1 MLKKVMNSCQFV
13 YDNSHWVKINYE
25 KIKELILPINN
36 THWLQNNPYGILNLD
51 IENLINFILVY
62 HSIGFSFWGN
72 PKWTIATP
80 EGNLDGSYALM
91 YLLLNKTID
100 NPNFL
105 NFNYLSNISLDEFKK
120 LLEGNVEIPLLI
132 DRYNN
137 LISLSEVVS
146 NKMNNNFYNYIKD
159 INNDEDLFS
168 IIINEFPD
176 VFNDISN
183 YKGKTIFLYKLAQ
196 LITSDILHVKQIK
209 ENALVDYSH
218 IVGCADYK
226 IPQILR
232 NLGILEFHPALE
244 ELVDN
249 RIEIPKDSEMEIE
262 IRANTI
268 IAIKELS
275 KKFETN
281 PIDINDRL
289 WLKSQEKNIA
299 QKPYH
304 LTRNRFY

>member
-1 MLKKVMNSCQFV
+1 
-13 YDNSHWVKINYE
+13 
-25 KIKELILPINN
+25 
-36 THWLQNNPYGILNLD
+36 
-51 IENLINFILVY
+51 
-62 HSIGFSFWGN
+62 
-72 PKWTIATP
+72 
-80 EGNLDGSYALM
+80 M

-183 YKGKTIFLYKLAQ
+183 YKGKTIFLYKLA
-196 LITSDILHVKQIK
+196 S
-209 ENALVDYSH
+209 
-218 IVGCADYK
+218 
-226 IPQILR
+226 
-232 NLGILEFHPALE
+232 
-244 ELVDN
+244 
-249 RIEIPKDSEMEIE
+249 
-262 IRANTI
+262 
-268 IAIKELS
+268 
-275 KKFETN
+275 
-281 PIDINDRL
+281 
-289 WLKSQEKNIA
+289 
-299 QKPYH
+299 
-304 LTRNRFY
+304 

>member
-1 MLKKVMNSCQFV
+1 
-13 YDNSHWVKINYE
+13 
-25 KIKELILPINN
+25 
-36 THWLQNNPYGILNLD
+36 
-51 IENLINFILVY
+51 
-62 HSIGFSFWGN
+62 
-72 PKWTIATP
+72 
-80 EGNLDGSYALM
+80 M

-168 IIINEFPD
+168 IIINEFLD

-209 ENALVDYSH
+209 EKALVDYSH